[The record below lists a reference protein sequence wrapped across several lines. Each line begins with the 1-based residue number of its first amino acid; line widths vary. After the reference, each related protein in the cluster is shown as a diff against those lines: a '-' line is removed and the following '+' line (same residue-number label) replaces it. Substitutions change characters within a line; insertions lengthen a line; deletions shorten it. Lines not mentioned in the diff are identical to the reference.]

1 MQIVIDIPE
10 NFYYK
15 AKRGFF
21 ELFDIRE
28 VRDAIANGTPL
39 PKGHG
44 RLIDADGFKK
54 YVMDGFEES
63 SGLFKTEEFRDLAR
77 STAISICQ
85 DVDEMETVIP
95 ADKEDADD
103 DA

>member
-1 MQIVIDIPE
+1 MRIMIEIPE
-10 NFYYK
+10 DFYYK

-44 RLIDADGFKK
+44 RLGDLDRLYNVFARNVVSANAFK
-54 YVMDGFEES
+54 E
-63 SGLFKTEEFRDLAR
+63 LFDYAPT
-77 STAISICQ
+77 I
-85 DVDEMETVIP
+85 IP
-95 ADKEDADD
+95 ADKEGEG
-103 DA
+103 